1 MTRQSRDSESVKTL
15 RDPLRQ
21 QQSTSSHIRLK
32 LIAGSF
38 FSTMESFPRL
48 RAVEAFPVQQDG
60 NNLIYLKDPLNLAT
74 PLGVSPIGYFLMA
87 HFDGHHSFIDIQEI
101 YSKQFGTVLLTD
113 ELKKFID
120 MLDEHYYLISERFIE
135 YQKSV
140 LEAFCRAPTRAPA
153 HMGGVYPND
162 ARALK
167 AQLDG
172 YFNSPEGPGL
182 ASTNARRMTP
192 HAIVAPHI
200 DFHRGGPAYAWAY
213 KPLLESA
220 GADLYILLGTSH
232 CGGNNPFILTLKDFE
247 TPLGIVETDK
257 RFVSELQSICQE
269 NLFADEY
276 LHRGEHSLEFQ
287 VVFLKYLAQRRVEL
301 TGQPERPFK
310 IVPILVSSFHA
321 MVASKTLPEKTRTI
335 GTFLGALKS
344 LVDSE
349 RREVCFVA
357 GVDLAHVGRQFGD
370 VDPITEDFLKWV
382 EAEDNRLV
390 ERLAARDAPGFFHE
404 IAKDQDKRR
413 ICGFSPL
420 YSLIHLLKDGKGQRL
435 KYSQAFTPET
445 ASAVT
450 FTSMVFD

>member
-1 MTRQSRDSESVKTL
+1 MN
-15 RDPLRQ
+15 
-21 QQSTSSHIRLK
+21 
-32 LIAGSF
+32 
-38 FSTMESFPRL
+38 SFPRL
-48 RAVEAFPVQQDG
+48 RPIEAFPVQQNG

-74 PLGVSPIGYFLMA
+74 PLGVSPIGYFLLA
-87 HFDGHHSFIDIQEI
+87 HLDGGHSLIDIQEI

-120 MLDEHYYLISERFIE
+120 MLDEHHYLVSDRFAE

-140 LEAFCRAPTRAPA
+140 IEAFSRRPTRAPA
-153 HMGGVYPND
+153 HVGGVYPND
-162 ARALK
+162 AGGLK

-182 ASTNARRMTP
+182 VSTNGRRMTP
-192 HAIVAPHI
+192 RAIVAPHI

-213 KPLLESA
+213 KPLLESD
-220 GADLYILLGTSH
+220 GADLYILIGTSH
-232 CGGNNPFILTLKDFE
+232 CGGSNPFILTLKDFE
-247 TPLGIVETDK
+247 TPLGIVETDNT
-257 RFVSELQSICQE
+257 FVSQLQNICQQD
-269 NLFADEY
+269 LFADEY

-287 VVFLKYLAQRRVEL
+287 VIFLKYLAQRRAEL
-301 TGQPERPFK
+301 LGQPERPFK

-321 MVASKTLPEKTRTI
+321 MVASRTLPEKTPMV

-344 LVDSE
+344 LVENE
-349 RREVCFVA
+349 RREVCFIA

-370 VDPITEDFLKWV
+370 VEPITEEFLKWV
-382 EAEDNRLV
+382 EAEDDRLV

-450 FTSMVFD
+450 FTSMIFD